1 MYKKQ
6 VKHCFIHEGCNR
18 RNNRESDQKVSHLM
32 DLIQNTLYKLDDKK
46 VLRSTV
52 NYVYLKVKRKN
63 YTFTYLSISGGHLHE
78 NEMAIGN
85 F

>member
-1 MYKKQ
+1 
-6 VKHCFIHEGCNR
+6 
-18 RNNRESDQKVSHLM
+18 M

-63 YTFTYLSISGGHLHE
+63 YTFTYLSISGGYLHE